1 MNWESSIENFKNFLR
16 LERGL
21 SQNSINSYEY
31 DLNLFKSYLKSNS
44 INISPLECDSE
55 TIKRYLYSELS
66 TKKTRSMAR
75 GISALKSYYNYLVFE
90 NLIKMSPLSDIDTPK
105 LEKKLPEVLTENEI
119 LKIINSIE
127 NNHPFSIRNRAIIE
141 VLYGTGI
148 RVSELID
155 IKLSN
160 IFFEEKILKV
170 KGKGDKE
177 RFVPIGNVASNS
189 IKIYLEERIN
199 NKIEPKYS
207 DVLFLNRYGRQ
218 LTRAMIFKI
227 IKDLCEISG
236 IEKKISPH
244 TLRHSFATHML
255 KNGADLR
262 SIQLILGHENIN
274 TTEIYTHLDKFHLE
288 EVLKK
293 YHPRSKN

>member
-90 NLIKMSPLSDIDTPK
+90 NLIKISPLSDIDTPK

-119 LKIINSIE
+119 LKIINSIDD
-127 NNHPFSIRNRAIIE
+127 NHPFSIRNRAIIE

-160 IFFEEKILKV
+160 LFFEEKILKV

>member
-90 NLIKMSPLSDIDTPK
+90 NLIKISPLSDIDTPK

-119 LKIINSIE
+119 LKIINSIDD
-127 NNHPFSIRNRAIIE
+127 NHPFSIRNRAIIE